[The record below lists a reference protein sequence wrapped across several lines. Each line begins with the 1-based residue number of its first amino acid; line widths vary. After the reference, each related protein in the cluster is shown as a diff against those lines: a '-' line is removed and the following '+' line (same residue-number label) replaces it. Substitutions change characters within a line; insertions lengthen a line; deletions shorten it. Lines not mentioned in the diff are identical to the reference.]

1 MVVNVICVTIIV
13 VPTIWTFLFT
23 HGFIKKDMKR
33 HRDTLN
39 KESYAVQKHVY
50 STKFKNLIG
59 IFGTLLLF
67 NAVAWVP
74 LILTGIT
81 AIIIGFYN
89 VPVQLYATTFVLFL
103 TNNVSSPIIQSYFRK
118 DLFNSLKRIF
128 YKIIGNKNIPADSY
142 SNSKMR
148 QSANN
153 LEKLDVDNSGKQNGK
168 LVVENNVESAAKLST
183 TVSLSLPANEYDP
196 AET

>member
-1 MVVNVICVTIIV
+1 M
-13 VPTIWTFLFT
+13 
-23 HGFIKKDMKR
+23 
-33 HRDTLN
+33 LN
-39 KESYAVQKHVY
+39 KESFAVQKHIY

-67 NAVAWVP
+67 NALAWVP

-81 AIIIGFYN
+81 AIIIGFN
-89 VPVQLYATTFVLFL
+89 KVPIQLYATTFVLFL

-128 YKIIGNKNIPADSY
+128 YKIIGNKDIPADSY

-153 LEKLDVDNSGKQNGK
+153 LEKLDMDNSGK
-168 LVVENNVESAAKLST
+168 
-183 TVSLSLPANEYDP
+183 
-196 AET
+196 